1 MGCFPIVRR
10 ETEAVDA
17 EGAFRCIEAG
27 QLDGDVARGLS
38 IEADIKGCGA
48 SLFCGEE
55 MAVISSAAGLVEGDA
70 WRSDFDGWRWSGCWR
85 GCRCRCR

>member
-1 MGCFPIVRR
+1 MGCFPIVWR
-10 ETEAVDA
+10 EAEAVDA

-27 QLDGDVARGLS
+27 ELDGDGARGLS

-55 MAVISSAAGLVEGDA
+55 MAVIASGAGLVEGDA
-70 WRSDFDGWRWSGCWR
+70 WRGGSDGWCWSGRWR
-85 GCRCRCR
+85 RRRCR

>member
-1 MGCFPIVRR
+1 MGCFPIVWS
-10 ETEAVDA
+10 EAEAVDA

-27 QLDGDVARGLS
+27 QLDSDGAGGLS

-55 MAVISSAAGLVEGDA
+55 MAVIPGAAGLVEGDA
-70 WRSDFDGWRWSGCWR
+70 WRSDFGG
-85 GCRCRCR
+85 